1 MQQQIKHMMEA
12 PVLFHEPDRMA
23 DLRAIKLLDTPPEER
38 FDRLVRLARHV
49 FNVPIA
55 YIALVDTDR
64 QWFKASCGLNET
76 ETPRNTSF
84 CGHAIAGD
92 QLLIVENAQL
102 DPRFE
107 HNPMVT
113 GEPFINFYAGH
124 PLRGPNGHNIGTF
137 CLADRKPRRL
147 SPQEIRLL
155 RDLAAAAEHEV
166 NMVDVIGLQQAS
178 LRTKAELEHVQER
191 LNEEL
196 NEAADYVAAQLPNER
211 RIGDVRID
219 SKYVPSSHL
228 GGDMF
233 GFHKVDDQHIA
244 FYILDVAGH
253 GVGASLLATS
263 VYHSLHGMTLKQT
276 DYLCPASVLQQL
288 NRAFPMEQHQN
299 RFFSIWYGV
308 FNLHRR
314 RLRHATG
321 GHHAAILIQRTA
333 NLPMLLGQP
342 SLLIGVRSDVDYQ
355 TLQIDVESGSR
366 LYLFSDGVFE
376 ARNGQN
382 HAFGFQ
388 AVGKLLYQLRDRPDN
403 RLEAVWDAV
412 DQFSGGGPLNDDFS
426 MLEVSFP

>member
-147 SPQEIRLL
+147 SPQEIRL
-155 RDLAAAAEHEV
+155 V
-166 NMVDVIGLQQAS
+166 V
-178 LRTKAELEHVQER
+178 
-191 LNEEL
+191 
-196 NEAADYVAAQLPNER
+196 
-211 RIGDVRID
+211 
-219 SKYVPSSHL
+219 
-228 GGDMF
+228 
-233 GFHKVDDQHIA
+233 
-244 FYILDVAGH
+244 
-253 GVGASLLATS
+253 
-263 VYHSLHGMTLKQT
+263 
-276 DYLCPASVLQQL
+276 
-288 NRAFPMEQHQN
+288 
-299 RFFSIWYGV
+299 
-308 FNLHRR
+308 
-314 RLRHATG
+314 
-321 GHHAAILIQRTA
+321 
-333 NLPMLLGQP
+333 
-342 SLLIGVRSDVDYQ
+342 
-355 TLQIDVESGSR
+355 
-366 LYLFSDGVFE
+366 
-376 ARNGQN
+376 
-382 HAFGFQ
+382 
-388 AVGKLLYQLRDRPDN
+388 
-403 RLEAVWDAV
+403 
-412 DQFSGGGPLNDDFS
+412 
-426 MLEVSFP
+426 